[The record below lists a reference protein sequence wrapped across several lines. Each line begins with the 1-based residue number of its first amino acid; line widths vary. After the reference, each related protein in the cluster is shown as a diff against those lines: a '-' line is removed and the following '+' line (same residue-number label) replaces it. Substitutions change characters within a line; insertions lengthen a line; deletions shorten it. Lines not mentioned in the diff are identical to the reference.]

1 MTIWHALASF
11 FVQKNSPS
19 SLSNV
24 KSCLCSF
31 VTKKEPSELRYP
43 PPQKKHRKE
52 KRNPKLSP
60 MAVSLS
66 TILSVDIYIYAIS
79 RILSQIKFSIVFV

>member
-43 PPQKKHRKE
+43 PPKKNTEKKKE
-52 KRNPKLSP
+52 TQSFHLWQSRYQQSCLLIFIFMPSHEFFHKLSSP
-60 MAVSLS
+60 
-66 TILSVDIYIYAIS
+66 
-79 RILSQIKFSIVFV
+79 